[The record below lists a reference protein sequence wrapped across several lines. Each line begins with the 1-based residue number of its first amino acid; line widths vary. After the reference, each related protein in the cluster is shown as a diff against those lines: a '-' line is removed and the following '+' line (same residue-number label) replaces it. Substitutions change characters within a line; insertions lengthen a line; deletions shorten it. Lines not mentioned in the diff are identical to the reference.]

1 MLGLEPTQTDA
12 SVQPPDL
19 MPTLLD
25 VLGVASPQGMH
36 GESFAPVLSGGKETF
51 RNCVFTSSPLYS
63 PGERTKAVDDW
74 ERLIKDPLPS
84 TITTREWTLLY
95 RTEDYPAELYR
106 VSQDPAQSKNLLRE
120 RFEVSQ
126 DLQDTFIEFLQAIN
140 TEERYLSPRRRINRS
155 EFELFFLRSPISL
168 TSSFPARSNRGI
180 LSNDS
185 LWGGKCNIGCESLL
199 RGP

>member
-1 MLGLEPTQTDA
+1 MMDRWIGHLLDKIEYTGLMDNTTIMFTSDHGFHFGEHGYFGEIARDEMIIGTARHHDEIARIPLLVYVPGLEPTQTDA
-12 SVQPPDL
+12 FVQPPDL

-25 VLGVASPQGMH
+25 LLGVASPQGMH
-36 GESFAPVLSGGKETF
+36 GESFAPVLTGGKETF

-84 TITTREWTLLY
+84 TITLPREWTLLY

-106 VSQDPAQSKNLLRE
+106 VSQDPAQS
-120 RFEVSQ
+120 
-126 DLQDTFIEFLQAIN
+126 
-140 TEERYLSPRRRINRS
+140 
-155 EFELFFLRSPISL
+155 
-168 TSSFPARSNRGI
+168 NRGI

-185 LWGGKCNIGCESLL
+185 L
-199 RGP
+199 